1 MRGRH
6 SQTWVHFALGSHQ
19 AVWANGCLTESLLLG
34 PQIVSGFS
42 KAEQRHLSAMFP
54 RNLNGDDLNGP
65 PAFPIKTVG
74 KMRTILKNRLSW
86 VTNFT
91 ETSTKQL

>member
-34 PQIVSGFS
+34 PQVVGGLS
-42 KAEQRHLSAMFP
+42 KAEQRHLSTMFP
-54 RNLNGDDLNGP
+54 RNLNDDDLNGP
-65 PAFPIKTVG
+65 PAFPLKTVG
-74 KMRTILKNRLSW
+74 KMRAILKNRSSG